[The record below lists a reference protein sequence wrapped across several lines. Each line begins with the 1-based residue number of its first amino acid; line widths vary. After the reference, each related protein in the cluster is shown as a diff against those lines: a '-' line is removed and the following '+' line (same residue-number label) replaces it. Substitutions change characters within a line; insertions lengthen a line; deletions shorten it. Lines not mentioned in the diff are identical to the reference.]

1 MGNHMRHLLA
11 IALAIAL
18 AGCGASA
25 QEVNHTKGLEACTV
39 ELNGDSVLFGFVDNK
54 TTWRLGTTPADWLG
68 KYGYKVADKTAGG
81 LRTYD
86 LLRGYAT
93 PFPEAW
99 ADLFP
104 SGPQQGYGA
113 EDHPSNIVV
122 IQTGINDFRTEPFHV
137 AQVAH
142 DYRVLVDYIRMQG
155 KIPVITGITKLDQNR
170 VDPEI
175 YARVAAIRTAVR
187 GVAIE
192 RNVHYASFDAVE
204 VAWTD
209 GIHLDQASSN
219 GVTENL
225 RYVLGVICGTN

>member
-54 TTWRLGTTPADWLG
+54 TTWRLGTTPADWLR
-68 KYGYKVADKTAGG
+68 KFGYTVTDKTAGG

-104 SGPQQGYGA
+104 SGPQQGYGE
-113 EDHPSNIVV
+113 EDHPSNVVV
-122 IQTGINDFRTEPFHV
+122 IQRQKKFVKIN
-137 AQVAH
+137 
-142 DYRVLVDYIRMQG
+142 
-155 KIPVITGITKLDQNR
+155 
-170 VDPEI
+170 
-175 YARVAAIRTAVR
+175 AVR
-187 GVAIE
+187 PINAIKGVP
-192 RNVHYASFDAVE
+192 RHGLLLFKK
-204 VAWTD
+204 
-209 GIHLDQASSN
+209 L
-219 GVTENL
+219 
-225 RYVLGVICGTN
+225 

>member
-1 MGNHMRHLLA
+1 MRRLLYSVLTA
-11 IALAIAL
+11 ALM
-18 AGCGASA
+18 GCGASA
-25 QEVNHTKGLEACTV
+25 QEVNHTKGFEACAV
-39 ELNGDSVLFGFVDNK
+39 ELNGDSVLFGFNNDQS
-54 TTWRLGTTPADWLG
+54 TGWRLPTTPAQWLSARG
-68 KYGYKVADKTAGG
+68 FTVVDKTAGG

-99 ADLFP
+99 PALFP

-113 EDHPSNIVV
+113 EDHPSNVVV

-142 DYRVLVDYIRMQG
+142 DYRVLVDYIRLQG
-155 KIPVITGITKLDQNR
+155 KIPVITGITKLDPQR
-170 VDPEI
+170 VDPEV

-192 RNVHYASFDAVE
+192 RNVHYASFDAVN

-219 GVTENL
+219 GVAENL
-225 RYVLGVICGTN
+225 RFVLSVICGTPF